1 MVGFYGGVGYFGVGF
16 FGDVVQVVGLVAIV
30 GSDWFVGLCVYVA
43 LLMV

>member
-16 FGDVVQVVGLVAIV
+16 FGNVVQVVGVVAIV
-30 GSDWFVGLCVYVA
+30 GSDWFDGLCVYVA